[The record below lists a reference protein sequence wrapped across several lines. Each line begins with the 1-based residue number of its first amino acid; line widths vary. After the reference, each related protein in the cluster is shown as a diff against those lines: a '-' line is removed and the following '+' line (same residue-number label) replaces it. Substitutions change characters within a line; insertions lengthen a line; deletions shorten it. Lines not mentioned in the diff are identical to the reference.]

1 MSPGSAVPV
10 ARPARWAAF
19 LHDHVVFGSRTE
31 PKSSRSRRILLT
43 VRCFC
48 APQNRQRPRLR
59 PPVRRCPELGER
71 SGPTFA
77 WRVRI

>member
-59 PPVRRCPELGER
+59 PPSGGAQSWASDPVRRLHGEYE
-71 SGPTFA
+71 
-77 WRVRI
+77 